1 MQIKLK
7 EKNGSFEWFKFT
19 TGQRAS
25 FDTKTH
31 ATKCFN
37 GIGRDITDTDI
48 GKKMIHAIEQYIDW
62 KGLLCFHA

>member
-25 FDTKTH
+25 FDTITH
-31 ATKCFN
+31 ATKCLN

-48 GKKMIHAIEQYIDW
+48 GKKMIIAIQNYTEE
-62 KGLLCFHA
+62 KL